1 MVRSLSS
8 SRVIAASGL
17 AAALLLGASA
27 AEAGGCRGS
36 ACYNLVTTPPVYGT
50 VAETHQVRPAQV
62 QRRVIPAEY
71 ETVTD
76 TVMIAPERRIPH
88 HRAAVYETVT
98 EKVVIAPAGRRWEVS
113 YDAHGNTVGCWVDVP
128 ARYGYQSRRVEV
140 SPARID
146 YETIPAV
153 YTQRQRQVMVRPTQV
168 VREEIP
174 AVYETRQ
181 RQVMVS
187 PGSQHWSPARR

>member
-1 MVRSLSS
+1 MVRVLSS
-8 SRVIAASGL
+8 SRIIAASSL
-17 AAALLLGASA
+17 ATALLFAASA

-36 ACYNLVTTPPVYGT
+36 ACYNLVTTPPVFGT
-50 VAETHQVRPAQV
+50 VDETYQVRPAQV

-98 EKVVIAPAGRRWEVS
+98 EKVMIAAAGRRWEVTR
-113 YDAHGNTVGCWVDVP
+113 DARGNMVGCWVDVP
-128 ARYGYQSRRVEV
+128 ARYGFQSRRVEV
-140 SPARID
+140 SPASID
-146 YETIPAV
+146 YETVPAV

-187 PGSQHWSPARR
+187 PGSQHWAPARR

>member
-1 MVRSLSS
+1 MVRSLSLG
-8 SRVIAASGL
+8 VIAASSL
-17 AAALLLGASA
+17 AAALVLGASA
-27 AEAGGCRGS
+27 AQAGGGCRGS
-36 ACYNLVTTPPVYGT
+36 ACYNLVNTPPVYGT
-50 VAETHQVRPAQV
+50 IDETYQVRPAQV
-62 QRRVIPAEY
+62 QRRVVPAEY

-98 EKVVIAPAGRRWEVS
+98 EKVLISSATRRWEVTR
-113 YDAHGNTVGCWVDVP
+113 DAYGNTVGCWVDVP

-140 SPARID
+140 SPATID
-146 YETIPAV
+146 YETVPAV
-153 YTQRQRQVMVRPTQV
+153 YTQRQRQVMTRPTQV

-187 PGSQHWSPARR
+187 AGSQYWSRSRY

>member
-1 MVRSLSS
+1 MIGKALS
-8 SRVIAASGL
+8 
-17 AAALLLGASA
+17 ASA
-27 AEAGGCRGS
+27 FAAIALFGAQGAQAGGCRGS
-36 ACYNLVTTPPVYGT
+36 ACYNLVNTPPVYGT
-50 VAETHQVRPAQV
+50 VDETYQVRPAQV
-62 QRRVIPAEY
+62 QRRVVPAEY

-98 EKVVIAPAGRRWEVS
+98 EKVMISAATRRWEVTR
-113 YDAHGNTVGCWVDVP
+113 DAWGNTVGCWVDVP

-140 SPARID
+140 SPATID
-146 YETIPAV
+146 YETVPAV

-187 PGSQHWSPARR
+187 AGSQYWSRSRY

>member
-8 SRVIAASGL
+8 RRFLAAS
-17 AAALLLGASA
+17 AFTTALLLGAGA

-36 ACYNLVTTPPVYGT
+36 ACYNLVNTPPVYGT
-50 VAETHQVRPAQV
+50 IDETYQVQPSQV

-76 TVMIAPERRIPH
+76 NVMIAPARQIPH

-98 EKVVIAPAGRRWEVS
+98 EKVLISPATRRWEVTR
-113 YDAHGNTVGCWVDVP
+113 DAWGNTVGCWVDVP
-128 ARYGYQSRRVEV
+128 AQYGYQSRRVEV
-140 SPARID
+140 SPATVE
-146 YETIPAV
+146 YETVPAV
-153 YTQRQRQVMVRPTQV
+153 YTQRQRKVMVRATQV

-174 AVYETRQ
+174 AVYATRQ
-181 RQVMVS
+181 RQVLVS
-187 PGSQHWSPARR
+187 PGSQYWSRAHY

>member
-8 SRVIAASGL
+8 SRIIAAS
-17 AAALLLGASA
+17 AFTTALLIGASA
-27 AEAGGCRGS
+27 AQAGGCRGS
-36 ACYNLVTTPPVYGT
+36 ACYNLVTAPPVYGT
-50 VAETHQVRPAQV
+50 VNETVQVRPALT

-76 TVMIAPERRIPH
+76 NVMIAPERRIPR

-98 EKVVIAPAGRRWEVS
+98 EKVLIAPATRRWDVTR
-113 YDAHGNTVGCWVDVP
+113 DAWGNTVGCWVDVP
-128 ARYGYQSRRVEV
+128 AQYGYQSRRVEV
-140 SPARID
+140 SPASVE
-146 YETIPAV
+146 YEMVPAV
-153 YTQRQRQVMVRPTQV
+153 YTQRQRKVMVRPTEV

-181 RQVMVS
+181 RQVLVS
-187 PGSQHWSPARR
+187 PGSQYWSRAGY

>member
-1 MVRSLSS
+1 MLRSLSS
-8 SRVIAASGL
+8 GIIAASSL
-17 AAALLLGASA
+17 ATVLLLGASA
-27 AEAGGCRGS
+27 AQAGGCRGS
-36 ACYNLVTTPPVYGT
+36 ACYNLVNTPPVYGSID
-50 VAETHQVRPAQV
+50 ETYQVRPAQT
-62 QRRVIPAEY
+62 QHRVVPAEY

-76 TVMIAPERRIPH
+76 SVMIAPERRIPH

-98 EKVVIAPAGRRWEVS
+98 EKVLVSSASRRWEVTR
-113 YDAHGNTVGCWVDVP
+113 DAYGNMVGCWVDVP

-140 SPARID
+140 SPATVD
-146 YETIPAV
+146 YETVPAV
-153 YTQRQRQVMVRPTQV
+153 YTQRQRKVMVRPTQV

-187 PGSQHWSPARR
+187 PGSQYWSRARY

>member
-8 SRVIAASGL
+8 RRFLAAS
-17 AAALLLGASA
+17 AFTTVLLLGAGA

-36 ACYNLVTTPPVYGT
+36 ACYNLVNTPPVYGT
-50 VAETHQVRPAQV
+50 IDETYQVQPSQV

-76 TVMIAPERRIPH
+76 NVMIAPARQIPH

-98 EKVVIAPAGRRWEVS
+98 EKGLISPATRRWEVTR
-113 YDAHGNTVGCWVDVP
+113 DAWGNTVGCWVDVP
-128 ARYGYQSRRVEV
+128 AQYGYQSRRVEV
-140 SPARID
+140 SPATVE
-146 YETIPAV
+146 YKTVPAV
-153 YTQRQRQVMVRPTQV
+153 YTQRQRKVMVRATQV

-174 AVYETRQ
+174 AVYTTRQ
-181 RQVMVS
+181 RQVLVS
-187 PGSQHWSPARR
+187 PGSQYWSRAHY